1 VFVLTLMLFMFHA
14 ISVPLLYM
22 TISVADGRCEIW
34 WWVKT
39 SVYFQGFL
47 IAGLTAKSTPEFTQ
61 VQSC

>member
-34 WWVKT
+34 WWDKT
-39 SVYFQGFL
+39 SVYFQVFF
-47 IAGLTAKSTPEFTQ
+47 KCRPN
-61 VQSC
+61 C